1 MANKLHISYAFT
13 FFVVFAIIFPAVH
26 QLGHSLASIVTT
38 SIEHDNRLVNKKEST
53 HIQVDNMDCQV
64 CNFHFQNV
72 DTPSYFDYE
81 IDLPQI
87 AIHYIISYQ
96 DSVNLYPSPLF
107 SLRAPP
113 IFS

>member
-13 FFVVFAIIFPAVH
+13 IFVTFAIIFPALH
-26 QLGHSLASIVTT
+26 QLGHSLSPIVITN
-38 SIEHDNRLVNKKEST
+38 IEQDSVANKKEFA
-53 HIQVDNMDCQV
+53 HIQADTIDCQV
-64 CNFHFQNV
+64 CNFHFQNA
-72 DTPSYFDYE
+72 DTPSYFEYE

-87 AIHYIISYQ
+87 AIHYLISFE

-113 IFS
+113 VFS